1 MKKINSALCSV
12 FVTLICLFS
21 VQAVFA
27 VDLPLKKGN
36 SDSGTVGGSYML
48 SKSVFTVIPVS
59 ASLDDTELG
68 IFFNKSVGVTQV
80 TIVDETGNVVYQEV
94 IDGNST
100 TETYIEVGGFDS
112 GNYSLQ
118 ITYGSTKLVGTFQL

>member
-1 MKKINSALCSV
+1 MKKINSSFYGIFMMLV
-12 FVTLICLFS
+12 CLFS
-21 VQAVFA
+21 VQTVFA
-27 VDLPLKKGN
+27 VDVPLKKG
-36 SDSGTVGGSYML
+36 DTGAGGVNLML
-48 SKSVFTVIPVS
+48 SRSVS
-59 ASLDDTELG
+59 AAIPISVSLDDTELG
-68 IFFNKSVGVTQV
+68 IFFNKSGGDAQV

-94 IDGNST
+94 IDSNST

>member
-1 MKKINSALCSV
+1 MKKINFSLCSI
-12 FVTLICLFS
+12 FVMLICLFS
-21 VQAVFA
+21 VQTVFA
-27 VDLPLKKGN
+27 VDVPLKNGETGA
-36 SDSGTVGGSYML
+36 GTMPSML
-48 SKSVFTVIPVS
+48 SRSKSTITPV
-59 ASLDDTELG
+59 AVSLDDTELG
-68 IFFNKSVGVTQV
+68 IFFNKSVGVAQV

-94 IDGNST
+94 IDSNST

>member
-1 MKKINSALCSV
+1 MLV
-12 FVTLICLFS
+12 CLFS
-21 VQAVFA
+21 VQTVFA
-27 VDLPLKKGN
+27 VDVPLKKG
-36 SDSGTVGGSYML
+36 DTGAGGVNLML
-48 SKSVFTVIPVS
+48 SRSVS
-59 ASLDDTELG
+59 AAIPISVSLDDTELG
-68 IFFNKSVGVTQV
+68 IFFNKSGGDAQV

-94 IDGNST
+94 IDSNST